1 MMMSLKSGLLAESTW
16 ALDTLN
22 ILLHDDRTVGFFYLK
37 HHHSLLNALVDH
49 YKMTLNAIFGLTFD
63 DTPAYHPG
71 YEGRETSTEETEST
85 PELLSEA
92 MLTDF
97 DIAQSSEKDQE
108 ESKCIVP
115 VSNVYDPEE
124 MRLGRADDL
133 SHVHVPSVDDEL
145 YFPDPNPDLS
155 IMPQSKRKHLEECS
169 KLQRV
174 DQTPVHMLLKREL
187 IKSQIPLHRNGRPLR
202 SPRGRERSFLE
213 EMRRRESLGRADLET
228 NTTGVLKDTTSTS
241 GDSRKEPLAS
251 PQINHTVKPR
261 LDNVFTSPVRSH
273 DPTSPTFIEEHEI
286 HHKEPHPLWTISPSR
301 EKLQSRCLC
310 ISNILRS
317 LSFIPGND
325 HEFSQHAGILLVLG
339 RLLLLHHDHLVH
351 SKRKALTLRQA
362 SSSEDKKTPLGEK
375 LTVRHEEKHF
385 PPCADNWWWDCLDG
399 LKEDTLVILSNIS
412 GQLDLSIFP
421 ELIGY
426 PIIDGLLHWSVCPSS
441 LATDPLPDTALVSSL
456 SPQRLVLETLA
467 KMSIS
472 EVNVDL
478 ILATPPLTRLDL
490 LFSRLGQFIGE
501 KRHPVVRQFA
511 LVLLSNLA
519 QGNDASSR
527 LIGQQKMV
535 VILLIQCI
543 EIAEHNACSS
553 EGKLIGGYN
562 PDDPNSLSVAM
573 LRRAATTLHCLSKIP
588 ANRTILLCHRDRILY
603 LCVSHYMEHSVS
615 SILMD
620 VLFELG
626 KL

>member
-37 HHHSLLNALVDH
+37 HHHSLLNTLVDH
-49 YKMTLNAIFGLTFD
+49 FKMTLSEIFDLTFE
-63 DTPAYHPG
+63 DTPIYQPG
-71 YEGRETSTEETEST
+71 FEGK
-85 PELLSEA
+85 ELCSDSIEDTKELFSER
-92 MLTDF
+92 MVTDF
-97 DIAQSSEKDQE
+97 DVALTNSSSADKENKA
-108 ESKCIVP
+108 IVP
-115 VSNVYDPEE
+115 VSNVFDPEE
-124 MRLGRADDL
+124 MHLGRSDDL
-133 SHVHVPSVDDEL
+133 GHIQIPSVDTSL
-145 YFPDPNPDLS
+145 FFPEPNVDLS
-155 IMPQSKRKHLEECS
+155 MMPQSKRKQLESSS

-174 DQTPVHMLLKREL
+174 DQTPVTVLLKREL
-187 IKSQIPLHRNGRPLR
+187 IMSQIPLHRNGRPLR

-213 EMRRRESLGRADLET
+213 EMRRRESIGRADVEG
-228 NTTGVLKDTTSTS
+228 NTTSSKDTGSS
-241 GDSRKEPLAS
+241 GEPRKEGAV
-251 PQINHTVKPR
+251 INHSVRPR
-261 LDNVFTSPVRSH
+261 LDSVFTSPGGRTLGLS
-273 DPTSPTFIEEHEI
+273 PPTFVEEHEI
-286 HHKEPHPLWTISPSR
+286 HHKEQNPLWTVSPAR

-325 HEFSQHAGILLVLG
+325 HEFSQHAGILLILG
-339 RLLLLHHDHLVH
+339 RLLLLHHDHLIH
-351 SKRKALTLRQA
+351 SKRKAQPLRT
-362 SSSEDKKTPLGEK
+362 SSTSDEKKSSLGEK
-375 LTVRHEEKHF
+375 LTLKPEEKKF
-385 PPCADNWWWDCLDG
+385 PSCEDYWWWTCLDG
-399 LKEDTLVILSNIS
+399 LREDTLVILSNVS
-412 GQLDLSIFP
+412 GQLDLSVFP
-421 ELIGY
+421 ELISY

-441 LATDPLPDTALVSSL
+441 LATDPLPDTAAVTSL
-456 SPQRLVLETLA
+456 SPQRLVLETLS
-467 KMSIS
+467 KLSIS

-490 LFSRLGQFIGE
+490 LFSRLGQFIGD

-527 LIGQQKMV
+527 LIGQQKMI
-535 VILLIQCI
+535 VILLLQCL

-553 EGKLIGGYN
+553 SGKLVGGYN
-562 PDDPNSLSVAM
+562 PEDPNSLSVAM

-603 LCVSHYMEHSVS
+603 LCASAYIEHSVS